1 MTVGTKAR
9 YHFDQVGS
17 YLRPAAL
24 KQARADYAAGTI
36 DHETLI
42 QVQHDEIH
50 DLVVHQHEV
59 GLKDVTDG
67 EFARSWWHLDFLWGL
82 TGVERYTQEDS
93 YKFHGE
99 KTRTDNVQLTG
110 KIAFNP
116 EHPFFED
123 FAYLKSVAPEGTEP
137 KSTIPAPT
145 LLFRDGRSDRAL
157 EFMTAGKPI

>member
-67 EFARSWWHLDFLWGL
+67 EFARSWWHLDFLWAL
-82 TGVERYTQEDS
+82 PVLSATHRKIHTNSTAKKRERITS
-93 YKFHGE
+93 
-99 KTRTDNVQLTG
+99 N
-110 KIAFNP
+110 
-116 EHPFFED
+116 
-123 FAYLKSVAPEGTEP
+123 
-137 KSTIPAPT
+137 
-145 LLFRDGRSDRAL
+145 
-157 EFMTAGKPI
+157 